1 MLDIKNICPPA
12 LIFIIFSF
20 VQIVFDLL
28 RGSFNAAFF
37 KGVLLIMVGTL
48 LQLLC
53 QQGLSIISW
62 VIIFVPFIFLSTI
75 VAILLYTFGL
85 NPSSGTLNTIYE
97 PANNDKDQ
105 EDQEDQEDKIVI
117 SQGNIIHV

>member
-20 VQIVFDLL
+20 VQIIFDLL

-75 VAILLYTFGL
+75 VGILLYTFGL

-97 PANNDKDQ
+97 PVNKNNDKDQ
-105 EDQEDQEDKIVI
+105 EEKEDKIVI

>member
-20 VQIVFDLL
+20 VQIIFDLL

-97 PANNDKDQ
+97 PVNKNNDKDQ
-105 EDQEDQEDKIVI
+105 EEKEDKIVI

>member
-20 VQIVFDLL
+20 VQIIFDLL

-75 VAILLYTFGL
+75 VGILLYTFGL

-97 PANNDKDQ
+97 PVNKNNDKDQ
-105 EDQEDQEDKIVI
+105 EEKEDKILI